1 MTGDTR
7 AVRAG
12 ALVPALI
19 GALLGALLLVTPGA
33 VAQETSEPAVPG
45 LGADTE
51 VLRETFDS
59 EAAWMVLGEDETGLN
74 ELRDGRLFSSVI
86 APPSLF
92 WMDVEIEAAAPVLR
106 VEADVLLAGGDDVA
120 AGPACGSS
128 SGLRRY
134 LVAGVNE
141 GGWWLGR
148 LIDGRLQV
156 IARGD
161 LDPGSR
167 PEDGLDIVI
176 ECAVV
181 PAEGGDRV
189 TMSIDGSPVDADL
202 PRLEIPVGPYDRA
215 ALLVGTDGERG
226 NAGFDDL
233 VISVG
238 DAYVPPAGVSD
249 PS

>member
-1 MTGDTR
+1 MTGNAR
-7 AVRAG
+7 AVRAR
-12 ALVPALI
+12 ALLA
-19 GALLGALLLVTPGA
+19 ALLGALLLATPGTLA
-33 VAQETSEPAVPG
+33 RDDTEPVVHG

-51 VLRETFDS
+51 VLRESFDS

-92 WMDVEIEAAAPVLR
+92 WMDVPLETAVPVLR
-106 VEADVLLAGGDDVA
+106 VEADVLLAGGDGVA
-120 AGPACGSS
+120 AGPACGSAA
-128 SGLRRY
+128 GLRRY

-156 IARGD
+156 IVQGD
-161 LDPGSR
+161 LDAGSR
-167 PEDGLDIVI
+167 TGEGLQVAI

-189 TMSIDGSPVDADL
+189 TMAIDGMPVDLEL
-202 PRLEIPVGPYDRA
+202 PRLEIPVGPYDKA

-233 VISVG
+233 VVSVG
-238 DAYVPPAGVSD
+238 DAYAPPSPGSD
-249 PS
+249 PG